1 MLPLVD
7 TDRLR
12 DEKYVVGALGG
23 DCMRMVLAR
32 GGGWLSGENVAG
44 SGMGMMGL
52 AGPDP
57 RRFSALTPHTMNDM
71 RASTRVSHLFQHPAG
86 HVASSPSSHLTAL
99 ASRGGRDKGP
109 RPVALRLH
117 LLADAFLYPTH
128 HLTPPCLGGP
138 LLPPALKNQA
148 PRIRSQLSL
157 PAEPSRPSA
166 FSHAQTLQTLQRGSE
181 QGQSCTYRKLPSCK
195 HTEKRH
201 PFGST
206 PTRPRFWMR
215 RRA

>member
-99 ASRGGRDKGP
+99 ASRGGRDK
-109 RPVALRLH
+109 VL
-117 LLADAFLYPTH
+117 
-128 HLTPPCLGGP
+128 
-138 LLPPALKNQA
+138 
-148 PRIRSQLSL
+148 
-157 PAEPSRPSA
+157 
-166 FSHAQTLQTLQRGSE
+166 
-181 QGQSCTYRKLPSCK
+181 GQSPFVSIFSRTRSCT
-195 HTEKRH
+195 
-201 PFGST
+201 
-206 PTRPRFWMR
+206 R
-215 RRA
+215 RTT